1 MLCQGDHGREE
12 TLRGAGALSFA
23 CSELPLAAD
32 PRAYHVIFPKCQVIE
47 TRKKEAPYM
56 LPEDVFVERPR

>member
-1 MLCQGDHGREE
+1 LI
-12 TLRGAGALSFA
+12 
-23 CSELPLAAD
+23 PL
-32 PRAYHVIFPKCQVIE
+32 KLQVIE

>member
-1 MLCQGDHGREE
+1 M
-12 TLRGAGALSFA
+12 AGAPSLLNPA
-23 CSELPLAAD
+23 LPAI
-32 PRAYHVIFPKCQVIE
+32 PPEPQVIE

>member
-1 MLCQGDHGREE
+1 MSEAQ
-12 TLRGAGALSFA
+12 LRGAPPESGWEGGSPGVAGAPSLLSPA
-23 CSELPLAAD
+23 LPAI
-32 PRAYHVIFPKCQVIE
+32 PPEPQVIE